1 MTKKWSMERTQM
13 QITWLTIALAAM
25 LTAGCGGSDTATDK
39 TEATTESQANA
50 TMANSPVASVTFRFI
65 DTNGIR
71 MRIAEMGDE
80 GPLVLLVHGW
90 PESWYSW
97 RHQIPALAEAGYRV
111 VVPEMRGYG
120 ETDAPAQVADYD
132 IVQLAADMVGVLD
145 ALGEE
150 KATIVGHDWG
160 AVVAASTVLQYP
172 ERFSSLVLMS
182 VPHRGRSASSPM
194 AAMRER
200 VGDNFFYILYHNEP
214 GGIADAEYDGDP
226 RGLLSRLYLSPDSPR
241 EAPLITDPKR
251 AAGGW
256 IPRLGA
262 PKGLPDWLTQE
273 DLDFYVTQFEISG
286 FRGGVNYYR
295 NFQRNWEIT
304 EHLAAAKIE
313 VPALFIAGEKDVVI
327 GGATAAMLQGVM
339 EPVMTDLRG
348 VVLVPEVGHWI
359 QQEDPAATNE
369 ALLSFL
375 GSL

>member
-1 MTKKWSMERTQM
+1 MSEWSSRRNRLQRN
-13 QITWLTIALAAM
+13 WLVLAVAAI
-25 LTAGCGGSDTATDK
+25 LAAGCGGSDATVAK
-39 TEATTESQANA
+39 TEAANQAQANT
-50 TMANSPVASVTFRFI
+50 TMPDSPVAGVTFRFI
-65 DTNGIR
+65 ETNGIR
-71 MRIAEMGDE
+71 MRIAEMGDA
-80 GPLVLLVHGW
+80 GPLVLLAHGW

-97 RHQIPALAEAGYRV
+97 RHQIPALAKAGYRV

-120 ETDAPAQVADYD
+120 ETDAPAQVDAYD

-172 ERFSSLVLMS
+172 DRFSSLVLMS
-182 VPHRGRSASSPM
+182 VPHRGRSDSSPM
-194 AAMRER
+194 ATMKAQ

-214 GGIADAEYDGDP
+214 GGVAEAEYDGDP

-241 EAPLITDPKR
+241 DAPQITDPKR
-251 AAGGW
+251 SAGGM
-256 IPRLGA
+256 IGRIGA
-262 PKGLPDWLTQE
+262 SKGLPDWLTQE
-273 DLDFYVTQFEISG
+273 DLDFYVTQFEQTG

-304 EHLAAAKIE
+304 EHLGATKIE
-313 VPALFIAGEKDVVI
+313 VPSLFIAGEKDMVI
-327 GGATAAMLQGVM
+327 GGATEAVLKGVM
-339 EPVMTDLRG
+339 ESEMTDLRG
-348 VVLVPEVGHWI
+348 IVIVPEMGHWI

-375 GSL
+375 GAL

>member
-1 MTKKWSMERTQM
+1 MSKWRMKTTRM
-13 QITWLTIALAAM
+13 IHWLTMALGATLA
-25 LTAGCGGSDTATDK
+25 AGCGGSDTTSDL
-39 TEATTESQANA
+39 TEATTESQASSA
-50 TMANSPVASVTFRFI
+50 MEESPVAGVTFRFI
-65 DTNGIR
+65 ETNGIQ

-80 GPLVLLVHGW
+80 GPLVLLAHGW

-120 ETDAPAQVADYD
+120 ETDAPAQVDDYD

-145 ALGEE
+145 ALGEAE
-150 KATIVGHDWG
+150 ATIVGHDWG

-172 ERFSSLVLMS
+172 DRFSSLVLMS
-182 VPHRGRSASSPM
+182 VPHRERSENSPM
-194 AAMRER
+194 AAMKAR

-214 GGIADAEYDGDP
+214 GGVAEAEYDSDP

-241 EAPLITDPKR
+241 EAPQITDPKR
-251 AAGGW
+251 SAGGM
-256 IPRLGA
+256 IGRLGA
-262 PKGLPDWLTQE
+262 SKELPDWLSQE
-273 DLDFYVTQFEISG
+273 DLDFYVAQFEQSG

-327 GGATAAMLQGVM
+327 GGATAEMLKGVM

-348 VVLVPEVGHWI
+348 IVIVPEVGHWI

-375 GSL
+375 EAL

>member
-1 MTKKWSMERTQM
+1 MSKWRMKTTRMIHWPMMALVAT
-13 QITWLTIALAAM
+13 LAA
-25 LTAGCGGSDTATDK
+25 GCDGSNTTSDK
-39 TEATTESQANA
+39 TEATTESQASS
-50 TMANSPVASVTFRFI
+50 TMGESPVAGVTFRFI
-65 DTNGIR
+65 ETNGIQ

-80 GPLVLLVHGW
+80 GPLVLLAHGW

-120 ETDAPAQVADYD
+120 ETDAPARVDDYD

-145 ALGEE
+145 ALGETT
-150 KATIVGHDWG
+150 ATIVGHDWG

-172 ERFSSLVLMS
+172 DRFSSLVLMS
-182 VPHRGRSASSPM
+182 VPHRERSENSPM
-194 AAMRER
+194 AAMKAR

-214 GGIADAEYDGDP
+214 GGVAEAEYDSDP

-241 EAPLITDPKR
+241 EAPQITDPKR
-251 AAGGW
+251 SAGGM
-256 IPRLGA
+256 IGRLGA
-262 PKGLPDWLTQE
+262 SKGLPDWLSQG
-273 DLDFYVTQFEISG
+273 DLDFYVAQFEQSG

-327 GGATAAMLQGVM
+327 GGATAEMLKGVM

-348 VVLVPEVGHWI
+348 IVIVPEVGHWI

-375 GSL
+375 EAL